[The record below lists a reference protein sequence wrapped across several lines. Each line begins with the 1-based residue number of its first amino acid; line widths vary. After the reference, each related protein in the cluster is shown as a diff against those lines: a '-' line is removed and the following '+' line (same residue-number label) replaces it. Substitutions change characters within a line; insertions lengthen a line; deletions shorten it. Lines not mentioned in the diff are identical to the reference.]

1 MLLALQRRMDSALTF
16 NALSYGLVGLLW
28 VAGLVLS
35 LVSIRKESRCG
46 IPLKGLMGLT
56 VAVMGLCTFI
66 ALLAAFAEKTGAFEK
81 DHWSRRQ
88 SDIRERL
95 AAMSG

>member
-66 ALLAAFAEKTGAFEK
+66 ALLSLRKPKHSKKIIGPAARVISEK
-81 DHWSRRQ
+81 DLPR
-88 SDIRERL
+88 
-95 AAMSG
+95 

>member
-1 MLLALQRRMDSALTF
+1 MFLALPQRMDAALTF
-16 NALSYGLVGLLW
+16 KALSYGLMGLLW
-28 VAGLVLS
+28 ITGLLLS

-56 VAVMGLCTFI
+56 IAVAGLCTFI

-81 DHWSRRQ
+81 DHRSRRQ